1 MSLFKKSDKLAEV
14 CYDIRGPIMQE
25 ARQLEED
32 GYHLIKL
39 NIGNPALFGFNAP
52 DEIIRD
58 VILNLKK
65 PRDIPIHK
73 VYFLPVR
80 RLCNIVSKGKFMVL
94 N

>member
-1 MSLFKKSDKLAEV
+1 MSLFKKSDKLADV

-39 NIGNPALFGFNAP
+39 NIGNPALFGFNALMKLFN
-52 DEIIRD
+52 DS
-58 VILNLKK
+58 NLKSQGYL
-65 PRDIPIHK
+65 IHK
-73 VYFLPVR
+73 VYFSAR
-80 RLCNIVSKGKFMVL
+80 GDYQYCQQRKFMVL